1 MMKTLQRAGIDR
13 VRDFVLEKAGSMAAA
28 VRHGP
33 DPFWK
38 GLREAGTE
46 LWLDTGDM
54 DAAGKLWTDEFSGLT
69 TNNTLLNKEV
79 QKGIYDQVIRE
90 AGELLK
96 DLDTETRVVEV
107 AFILNALHGLRLVK
121 SFKARVSV
129 ELHTATAHDA
139 ETAAAYG
146 RRFAAIS
153 SDSFIVKVPLT
164 AAGLIATRTLRTEGI
179 PVNFTLGFSARQN
192 ALAAAFAFPSYV
204 NVFLGRLNAYVSDNA
219 LGDGLMVGEK
229 ATLAS
234 QREVRDISARTGRKT
249 LQIAASIRDGTQV
262 ESLAGVDVMT
272 IPVGAASDARAR
284 LTGKWESRV
293 NRQYDVRLA
302 PSTDEKKLR
311 LSVLW
316 DVTDQEKELGRS
328 LNANPPHTADDLVAR
343 ARRMGAADMFMQLTP
358 DEAGQLAREGKIPK
372 HGSWAKRIAEGETA
386 VDTLLNLAGLA
397 SFTAD
402 QKALDDRVRGLVT
415 R

>member
-1 MMKTLQRAGIDR
+1 MVKTLERAGIDM
-13 VRDFVLEKAGSMAAA
+13 VRDFILEKAATMAA
-28 VRHGP
+28 VVSHKP
-33 DPFWK
+33 DPFWR
-38 GLREAGTE
+38 GLRDAGTE
-46 LWLDTGDM
+46 LWLDTGDI

-79 QKGIYDQVIRE
+79 QKGIYDRVIKE

-96 DLDTETRVVEV
+96 GLDAETRVVEV

-121 SFKARVSV
+121 SFKAKVSV

-146 RRFAAIS
+146 RRYAAIS

-192 ALAAAFAFPSYV
+192 HLAAAFAFPSYV
-204 NVFLGRLNAYVSDNA
+204 NVFLGRLNAYVSDNS

-234 QREVRDISARTGRKT
+234 QREMKEISSRTGRKT

-272 IPVGAASDARAR
+272 IPVGAASDAHAR
-284 LTGKWESRV
+284 LSGKWESRV
-293 NRQYDVRLA
+293 GRNYDVRLA
-302 PSTDEKKLR
+302 PGVDEKKLR

-328 LNANPPHTADDLVAR
+328 LNANPPHTADELVAR
-343 ARRMGAADMFMQLTP
+343 ARRLGAGDMFTQMTAA
-358 DEAGQLAREGKIPK
+358 EAGQVAREGKIPQYA
-372 HGSWAKRIAEGETA
+372 SWEKPIAAGETA
-386 VDTLLNLAGLA
+386 ADTLLNLAGLA

-415 R
+415 G